1 MIGICYLSA
10 GRVQFYQNTG
20 PGKRDGTM
28 TEAVREKMICN
39 LRDAGCTEPDIAAC
53 LSALELGRRRRALW
67 VLERHRQKLLDQ
79 YHRCKECIDCLDYLM
94 IQLERQT
101 GGPYGTDGT

>member
-1 MIGICYLSA
+1 MK
-10 GRVQFYQNTG
+10 QNTG

-53 LSALELGRRRRALW
+53 LSALERGSRRRALW
-67 VLERHRQKLLDQ
+67 VLERHRQGLLDQ